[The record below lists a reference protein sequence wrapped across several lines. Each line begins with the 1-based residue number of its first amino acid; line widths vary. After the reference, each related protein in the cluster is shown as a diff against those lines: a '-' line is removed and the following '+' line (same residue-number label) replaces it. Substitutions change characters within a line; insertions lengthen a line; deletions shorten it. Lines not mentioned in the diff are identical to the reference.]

1 MNQQLTPLA
10 DALREQVQKSFVPFD
25 VPGHKGNLSALSE
38 YFGEECL
45 LLDKNSRASI
55 DYLCDPSGVIR
66 EAQDLAA
73 EAFGARHAFFMVGGT
88 TSSVQAMVMSAC
100 APGEK
105 IILPRN
111 VHYSVI
117 NAVILAGAV
126 PVYIAPQVHA
136 RIGISLGMRI
146 DDIKACIKANPDAKA
161 ILINNPTYYGI
172 CSNIEEIVSI
182 AHSHGMLVL
191 ADEAHGT
198 HFYFGDDLPKAA
210 MHCGADLSSVS
221 MHKTG
226 GSLTQSSI
234 LLSNGNLSKA
244 HVTNI
249 INLTR
254 TTSAS
259 YLLLSSLDIARRYL
273 ATEGKSVLNAN
284 LKEACLTR
292 EAINKIGG
300 YYAFGKDCIDGDTIY
315 DFDSSKLSINTL
327 GIGLAGIEVHSLL
340 RDQYGIQLEFGDT
353 ANILALSTLGDRSED
368 YAKLV
373 AALTDIKS
381 KYGNETS
388 RAFSYEY
395 ITPTPIISP
404 RDAFYA
410 PKMSKHILDCE
421 GEICGDAVMC
431 YPPGI
436 PILAPGELITPQIID
451 HIVYA
456 TQKGCTVTGIT
467 ESKEISILLK

>member
-1 MNQQLTPLA
+1 M
-10 DALREQVQKSFVPFD
+10 
-25 VPGHKGNLSALSE
+25 
-38 YFGEECL
+38 
-45 LLDKNSRASI
+45 
-55 DYLCDPSGVIR
+55 
-66 EAQDLAA
+66 
-73 EAFGARHAFFMVGGT
+73 
-88 TSSVQAMVMSAC
+88 
-100 APGEK
+100 
-105 IILPRN
+105 
-111 VHYSVI
+111 
-117 NAVILAGAV
+117 
-126 PVYIAPQVHA
+126 
-136 RIGISLGMRI
+136 
-146 DDIKACIKANPDAKA
+146 
-161 ILINNPTYYGI
+161 
-172 CSNIEEIVSI
+172 
-182 AHSHGMLVL
+182 
-191 ADEAHGT
+191 
-198 HFYFGDDLPKAA
+198 
-210 MHCGADLSSVS
+210 
-221 MHKTG
+221 
-226 GSLTQSSI
+226 
-234 LLSNGNLSKA
+234 
-244 HVTNI
+244 
-249 INLTR
+249 
-254 TTSAS
+254 
-259 YLLLSSLDIARRYL
+259 
-273 ATEGKSVLNAN
+273 
-284 LKEACLTR
+284 
-292 EAINKIGG
+292 
-300 YYAFGKDCIDGDTIY
+300 
-315 DFDSSKLSINTL
+315 
-327 GIGLAGIEVHSLL
+327 GIGLAGIEVYSLL